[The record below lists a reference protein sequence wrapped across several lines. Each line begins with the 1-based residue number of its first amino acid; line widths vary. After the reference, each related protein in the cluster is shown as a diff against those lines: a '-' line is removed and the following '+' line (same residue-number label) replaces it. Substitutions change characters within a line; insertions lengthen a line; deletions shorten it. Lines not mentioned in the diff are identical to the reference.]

1 MLGTN
6 NLKKIHFIG
15 VGGAGMSGI
24 AEILI
29 NMNYEVSGSDI
40 YPSQITERLE
50 GLGLNFFNSHNKE
63 NLENVD
69 LVVFSSAINKNNPEL
84 VEAKNRDINVIK
96 RAEMLAHLTDLKE
109 SIIFAGSHGKTTT
122 TCIAAHIF
130 KENNFD
136 PTYIIGGKVSSFESN
151 ANLGNGRHILAEADE
166 SDGSF
171 LLFSPDK
178 AVVTSIDND
187 HLEAYDHSVKKLE
200 LAFISFIQ
208 KVKEKVFIH
217 DEQKSLIDN
226 LNTKADIFTYGF
238 DTNSDFQILNFS
250 QNEEGSLF
258 SLKNKI
264 ANTLYDFETNAYGK
278 HNILN
283 TVAAILVSLDEG
295 IDYSSINKSL
305 KTFPQV
311 ERRFEIIS
319 KNVFSQ
325 NIILVDD
332 YGHHPT
338 ELINTINTIKEIWP
352 KKQMVMAFQ
361 PHRYSRTKALFN
373 EFVDVLSKIDNLILL
388 EIYPASETPIEN
400 YSSQDLFEKIKNFN
414 KKAVLV
420 HGIDEA
426 FIELQKFKNE
436 KYIFLTQGAG
446 NTSLLAS
453 KFK

>member
-151 ANLGNGRHILAEADE
+151 AN
-166 SDGSF
+166 
-171 LLFSPDK
+171 
-178 AVVTSIDND
+178 
-187 HLEAYDHSVKKLE
+187 
-200 LAFISFIQ
+200 
-208 KVKEKVFIH
+208 
-217 DEQKSLIDN
+217 
-226 LNTKADIFTYGF
+226 
-238 DTNSDFQILNFS
+238 
-250 QNEEGSLF
+250 
-258 SLKNKI
+258 
-264 ANTLYDFETNAYGK
+264 
-278 HNILN
+278 
-283 TVAAILVSLDEG
+283 
-295 IDYSSINKSL
+295 
-305 KTFPQV
+305 
-311 ERRFEIIS
+311 
-319 KNVFSQ
+319 
-325 NIILVDD
+325 
-332 YGHHPT
+332 
-338 ELINTINTIKEIWP
+338 
-352 KKQMVMAFQ
+352 
-361 PHRYSRTKALFN
+361 
-373 EFVDVLSKIDNLILL
+373 
-388 EIYPASETPIEN
+388 
-400 YSSQDLFEKIKNFN
+400 
-414 KKAVLV
+414 
-420 HGIDEA
+420 
-426 FIELQKFKNE
+426 
-436 KYIFLTQGAG
+436 
-446 NTSLLAS
+446 
-453 KFK
+453 